1 MSKTMKGEDYSNH
14 IKKIFH
20 VKQIDKFSDF
30 IIKHKKRNNYIY
42 IYTCK
47 FKLEIKEY
55 KFFGLI

>member
-55 KFFGLI
+55 K